1 MLNQLNLFYYFYET
15 DIVKN
20 IGADA
25 ADAADAA
32 NATNSSTTTY
42 QHIASID

>member
-20 IGADA
+20 VGTVGTND
-25 ADAADAA
+25 
-32 NATNSSTTTY
+32 NSSAAEEY
-42 QHIASID
+42 QHIAEID

>member
-20 IGADA
+20 IGAD
-25 ADAADAA
+25 DA
-32 NATNSSTTTY
+32 NSSTITY

>member
-20 IGADA
+20 VGALGTYTDSSS
-25 ADAADAA
+25 
-32 NATNSSTTTY
+32 ATAY
-42 QHIASID
+42 QHIVEID

>member
-25 ADAADAA
+25 TDDA
-32 NATNSSTTTY
+32 NSSTTTY

>member
-1 MLNQLNLFYYFYET
+1 MLKQLSQFYYFYET

-25 ADAADAA
+25 TDATNAT

>member
-32 NATNSSTTTY
+32 NSTTTTY

>member
-25 ADAADAA
+25 ADAA
-32 NATNSSTTTY
+32 NATNSTTTTY

>member
-25 ADAADAA
+25 ADATD
-32 NATNSSTTTY
+32 SSTTTY